1 MEHLLDTST
10 QNEDK
15 KIYNYLLSLNKGYRL
30 DERPILDELNCNISS
45 DTFEKKIYIF
55 QSTYV
60 QVVILIY
67 LIQVIKY
74 QMT

>member
-1 MEHLLDTST
+1 MEHLLDTSK

-15 KIYNYLLSLNKGYRL
+15 KIYNYLLNLNKDNNL
-30 DERPILDELNCNISS
+30 DERPILDELNYNTSS

-67 LIQVIKY
+67 LTQVIKY